1 MSDSGE
7 TFFTSVGCM
16 DGRALRPVQKYGK
29 HKFGVWYVDTI
40 TEAGL
45 VGKLSSENIDQ
56 DLINSIKFKIV
67 DVSIGKHHS
76 KGIIVHGHQDC
87 AGNPVPDEKHKEDI
101 LKTAEIIKSFVP
113 ENIPVIPIFVVK
125 NKDWEALELTA

>member
-1 MSDSGE
+1 MSDSSE

-16 DGRALRPVQKYGK
+16 DGRVQDPVARFGRN
-29 HKFGVWYVDTI
+29 KFGVKFADTI

-45 VGKLSSENIDQ
+45 VGQIARSDNPALVEGIKKKLFISLE
-56 DLINSIKFKIV
+56 
-67 DVSIGKHHS
+67 KHHS

-101 LKTAEIIKSFVP
+101 LKTAEIIRSFVP
-113 ENIPVIPIFVVK
+113 ERTPVIPIFVVK
-125 NKDWEALELTA
+125 NKDWEVISLKT